1 MIFNMKYRITDCAEK
16 DAEYICDRLVEYNLS
31 QVPQR
36 QEIAFESLDKKLVD
50 DSGNIIAGIVA
61 KMYCWNVV
69 YLDILWVGEE
79 HRGEGLGTYLL
90 KELEQTAK
98 SKGATLIH
106 LDTFDFQAK
115 DFYIK
120 NGYEL
125 FGTLDECPQGGHSR
139 YYFKKYL

>member
-1 MIFNMKYRITDCAEK
+1 MKYRIEDCIDN

-36 QEIAFESLDKKLVD
+36 QKIAFEALDKKLVD

-69 YLDILWVGEE
+69 YLDILWVSEE
-79 HRGEGLGTYLL
+79 HRREGLGTYLL

-98 SKGATLIH
+98 SKGVTLIH

-115 DFYIK
+115 NFYIK

-125 FGTLDECPQGGHSR
+125 FGTLDECPQGGHCR